1 MHVLLWTA
9 AGQLYAVPT
18 AHLREVTPVV
28 KVRAIPH
35 AVHWLLGRMDY
46 RGSFLAVIDFP
57 RFLGHSTWT
66 PRMTSRILIVQRDQQ
81 QNGDLVGLLV
91 ESVIGSEQIEFPTRP
106 TTTSSTN
113 LPSLLDSLVATP
125 YGTVQLID
133 LAQLPR
139 GEQHVRAGDVE
150 HDS

>member
-1 MHVLLWTA
+1 
-9 AGQLYAVPT
+9 
-18 AHLREVTPVV
+18 
-28 KVRAIPH
+28 
-35 AVHWLLGRMDY
+35 
-46 RGSFLAVIDFP
+46 
-57 RFLGHSTWT
+57 
-66 PRMTSRILIVQRDQQ
+66 MTSRILIVQRDQQ